1 MDLKY
6 FIGYKIYKK
15 IVVLCILLPKM
26 NGYKKRFDKTNYMS
40 FLIKD
45 NELLEKSAIILKKDL
60 IVNQCTMRNI

>member
-6 FIGYKIYKK
+6 FIGYKIDKK

-45 NELLEKSAIILKKDL
+45 NELLEKYNKIWDKISNNTKKRFDS
-60 IVNQCTMRNI
+60 

>member
-6 FIGYKIYKK
+6 FIGYKIDKK

-45 NELLEKSAIILKKDL
+45 NELLEKYNKIWDKISNNTKTRFDS
-60 IVNQCTMRNI
+60 